1 MQKVLSWGVPNSTE
15 IKNENVGSILFHIN
29 AKTSSD
35 AVANLITL
43 NKIEIGLSVKRGTR
57 EEVSFFDGY
66 LGDLLQFIHGGTTS
80 LETVL
85 EKTSVGYLVN
95 LQFANRFNIG
105 VNDVLRVKTNFGS
118 ASASFTSATNSNS
131 TIVIYTN
138 PSSVENPQNYVAVYK
153 SFQIP
158 TGDVDFQKH
167 LGTNIGKIMFH
178 AHPSASFD
186 AVSTA
191 GTDPLPLSSEIV
203 ADNYTEDKS
212 QVELLASA
220 QMSLSYNPD
229 SDVYNLVQYESA
241 NILSDVRV
249 KIKLSAPA
257 TINTKVLVTSYTVL

>member
-35 AVANLITL
+35 VVAGLISL
-43 NKIEIGLSVKRGTR
+43 NKIEIGLSIKRGNK

-66 LGDLLQFIHGGTTS
+66 LGDLLQFIHGGSTS

-85 EKTSVGYLVN
+85 EPTAVGYLIN
-95 LQFANRFNIG
+95 LEFANRFNIG

-118 ASASFTSATNSNS
+118 ASASFSSATNANS

-138 PSSVENPQNYVAVYK
+138 PSSVANPQNYVAVYK

-167 LGTNIGKIMFH
+167 LGTNVGKIMFH
-178 AHPSASFD
+178 AHPSATFD
-186 AVSTA
+186 EVAQANTN
-191 GTDPLPLSSEIV
+191 PLPLSSEIV
-203 ADNYTEDKS
+203 ANGYTEDKS
-212 QVELLASA
+212 QVELLAIA
-220 QMSLSYNPD
+220 QMAISYNPD
-229 SDVYNLVQYESA
+229 SAVRNLVQYESA

-249 KIKLSAPA
+249 KIKLSSPA
-257 TINTKVLVTSYTVL
+257 TINTKVLVTSYAVL